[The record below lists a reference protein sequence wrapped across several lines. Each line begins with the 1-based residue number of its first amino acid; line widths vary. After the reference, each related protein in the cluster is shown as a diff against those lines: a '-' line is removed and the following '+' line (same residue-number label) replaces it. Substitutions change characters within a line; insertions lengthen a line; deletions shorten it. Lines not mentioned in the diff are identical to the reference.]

1 MAGQQLRASI
11 IVDLNGNVTTR
22 SRQFGSSIT
31 QMARSSQSA
40 LRGLRASVLTV
51 SAGIDKMGVAASRSF
66 GIISRGAIG
75 VAAAGYTANKLF
87 INPASTRENYRI
99 ALNSQYNGDKAKA
112 KEAMDWAI
120 KMPRIRPGA

>member
-11 IVDLNGNVTTR
+11 IVDLVGNIANR
-22 SRQFGSSIT
+22 ARQYGGAVE
-31 QMARSSQSA
+31 QMARRSQSA
-40 LRGLRASVLTV
+40 LRGLRSSVVSV
-51 SAGIDKMGVAASRSF
+51 SAGIDKMGAAASRSF